1 MLMVSTKE
9 MDELAK
15 KIWDVN
21 KLGDKIDFVP
31 EMWNNNEFDPAIGS
45 IDFEDWHFSTNEN
58 SDYVF
63 YTHNGYEGEFLMK

>member
-15 KIWDVN
+15 KIWDAN

-31 EMWNNNEFDPAIGS
+31 
-45 IDFEDWHFSTNEN
+45 
-58 SDYVF
+58 
-63 YTHNGYEGEFLMK
+63 

>member
-1 MLMVSTKE
+1 
-9 MDELAK
+9 
-15 KIWDVN
+15 
-21 KLGDKIDFVP
+21 
-31 EMWNNNEFDPAIGS
+31 MWNNNEFDPAIGS